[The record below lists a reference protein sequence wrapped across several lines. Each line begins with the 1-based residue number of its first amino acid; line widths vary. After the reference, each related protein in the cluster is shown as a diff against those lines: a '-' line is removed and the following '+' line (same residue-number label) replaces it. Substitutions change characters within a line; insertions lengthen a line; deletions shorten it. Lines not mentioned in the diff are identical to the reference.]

1 MKLVERQKRDNVFLE
16 RIEYVY
22 EVVLEKDEPTPSRQ
36 KLKEEFV
43 GLLGNNFVIKKI
55 EMKGNKCYVKVY
67 HYKSEEVMK
76 RLEPEYLL
84 KRGDNNGEAQ
94 SN

>member
-1 MKLVERQKRDNVFLE
+1 MKLVEKQKRENEFLD
-16 RIEYVY
+16 RTEYIF
-22 EVVLEKDEPTPSRQ
+22 EVVLEKNEATPSRQ

-43 GLLGNNFVIKKI
+43 GLLGSNFVIKKI
-55 EMKGNKCYVKVY
+55 DMRGNKCYVKVY

-76 RLEPEYLL
+76 RLEPEYIL
-84 KRGDNNGEAQ
+84 KRGVNDGEAQ

>member
-1 MKLVERQKRDNVFLE
+1 MKMVEIKKNENPFLE
-16 RIEYVY
+16 RVEYVY

-36 KLKEEFV
+36 KLKEELV
-43 GLLGNNFVIKKI
+43 GLLGSNFVIQKI
-55 EMKGNKCYVKVY
+55 EMRGNKCYVKVY
-67 HYKSEEVMK
+67 HYLSEEIMK

-84 KRGDNNGEAQ
+84 RRGVNDGEAQ

>member
-1 MKLVERQKRDNVFLE
+1 MKLVEKQKRENEFLE
-16 RIEYVY
+16 RTEYIF

-55 EMKGNKCYVKVY
+55 EMRGNKCYVKVY
-67 HYKSEEVMK
+67 HYKSEELMK

-84 KRGDNNGEAQ
+84 KRGVSDGEAQ